1 MIEIVVAYVTLKV
14 KWGPDKSRTELC
26 SRVFHSFCDLE
37 FDESSITLSILSG
50 ASLVCFVDDLVP
62 LVCVLVVLAVVV
74 EVELSSWQLSSPLC
88 LSSICAVNVPLKLEV
103 LLPTL
108 LLLLKLRGWERGTG
122 LARALLPLRVG

>member
-50 ASLVCFVDDLVP
+50 ASLFCFVDDLVP
-62 LVCVLVVLAVVV
+62 LVVVAVVV
-74 EVELSSWQLSSPLC
+74 AVELSSWQLSSPLC
-88 LSSICAVNVPLKLEV
+88 LSSICAVNAPLKLEV

-122 LARALLPLRVG
+122 LARALLPFRVG